1 MFSGEHSLYNSNIY
15 YYSLHI
21 LGTMQNYAEQ
31 SYANECQI
39 EANEQ
44 TALSYEEAV
53 ELEPVVFEVA

>member
-1 MFSGEHSLYNSNIY
+1 MFSGEYSLYNPNR
-15 YYSLHI
+15 
-21 LGTMQNYAEQ
+21 YAEQ